1 MSAAVPVLRRFV
13 VLCAL
18 GLWLGGLTFYSLR
31 VIRAAH
37 QVVGSHLKVGFIT
50 RQVTTDLNLVG
61 AGALALM
68 LGNAALSW
76 SRAGTRIRCALA
88 ATWTV
93 AAAAHVGVFLLHTR
107 LENLLDLQTR
117 QVREGVSF
125 HGPHESY
132 LIATTIEWGAGLAY
146 LLVCLAAW
154 RREDSI
160 TPDRT

>member
-1 MSAAVPVLRRFV
+1 MSAAAPVLRRFV

-18 GLWLGGLTFYSLR
+18 GLWLGGLTFYTLR

-50 RQVTTDLNLVG
+50 RQATTDLNLIG

-68 LGNAALSW
+68 LGM
-76 SRAGTRIRCALA
+76 
-88 ATWTV
+88 
-93 AAAAHVGVFLLHTR
+93 
-107 LENLLDLQTR
+107 LDLQAR
-117 QVREGVSF
+117 QIREGVSF
-125 HGPHESY
+125 HGPHETY
-132 LIATTIEWGAGLAY
+132 LIATSIEWAAGLAY